1 MKENF
6 ENSPENILQN
16 IAEDLSTITGTCTEI
31 KESQLNCAT
40 ADDLKEYAEKVENIL
55 QEGIISAVNKVNELI
70 KNPPIYNVEMK
81 TDGLAENIKNG
92 LSEAVKADLYKSVDM
107 VIKDGIS
114 ATYAQSV
121 SYLKNGVNDL
131 RYEVNRIIS
140 GHWWLAMPKWAKI
153 TAIVSVLAAIGF
165 AIGFF
170 YMVSENQ
177 KYQKVEWLYRYER
190 MSYNAEGI
198 RDMMLREEAMMVGTK
213 QEQDSIKA
221 LTVRLERHKH
231 AERTHVYFRP
241 SDSWT
246 PELKSIW

>member
-1 MKENF
+1 
-6 ENSPENILQN
+6 
-16 IAEDLSTITGTCTEI
+16 
-31 KESQLNCAT
+31 
-40 ADDLKEYAEKVENIL
+40 
-55 QEGIISAVNKVNELI
+55 
-70 KNPPIYNVEMK
+70 MK
-81 TDGLAENIKNG
+81 TDELAKNIKNG
-92 LSEAVKADLYKSVDM
+92 LSEAVKADLYISVDK

-114 ATYAQSV
+114 STYAQSV
-121 SYLKNGVNDL
+121 SYLKNAVNDL

-140 GHWWLAMPKWAKI
+140 GHWWLAMPQWAKI

-190 MSYNAEGI
+190 MSYDADGI
-198 RDMMLREEAMMVGTK
+198 RNMMLREEAMMVGSK

-221 LTVRLERHKH
+221 LTVQLERHKH

-241 SDSWT
+241 SDPWT
-246 PELKSIW
+246 PESNSIW